1 MTFYTLQYLQ
11 NHRDVNQILLYVL
24 GGLGEIILVVA
35 LWLYLKNRFE
45 TKYRDLSIIM
55 VLLMLLLFGLNYS
68 TLEQHK
74 SQSLS
79 SAQVEPFLRS
89 VAREKGVKVADVA
102 INSTTLTDGSIVKIK
117 NKYYRVALSTDRSS
131 YTLERTHVIAKKIT
145 VKKGA

>member
-24 GGLGEIILVVA
+24 GGLGAIILVVA

-74 SQSLS
+74 SQSLHS
-79 SAQVEPFLRS
+79 LKSLL
-89 VAREKGVKVADVA
+89 A
-102 INSTTLTDGSIVKIK
+102 I
-117 NKYYRVALSTDRSS
+117 RRQ
-131 YTLERTHVIAKKIT
+131 
-145 VKKGA
+145 

>member
-1 MTFYTLQYLQ
+1 M
-11 NHRDVNQILLYVL
+11 
-24 GGLGEIILVVA
+24 VVA